1 MISATDDK
9 WLQVPNNYGTACEI
23 YILHLSEQII
33 KVSEGITH
41 PVVSGSALTWFYLLF
56 KLTVPK

>member
-9 WLQVPNNYGTACEI
+9 WLQVPNNYGTACEL

-33 KVSEGITH
+33 SVRGYH
-41 PVVSGSALTWFYLLF
+41 PPSSQWFGTDMVLF
-56 KLTVPK
+56 II